1 MTRSDSLNDREFFDY
16 VCSRIRWAAGVSRRI
31 VGVATDCRA
40 GLTVPG
46 CGHAPVPGGN
56 LE

>member
-16 VCSRIRWAAGVSRRI
+16 VCSRIRWDGGANRRTAGI
-31 VGVATDCRA
+31 ATGSPA
-40 GLTVPG
+40 GLTAPG
-46 CGHAPVPGGN
+46 RGHAPVPGGN

>member
-16 VCSRIRWAAGVSRRI
+16 VCSGIRDLGALAREAVL
-31 VGVATDCRA
+31 V
-40 GLTVPG
+40 
-46 CGHAPVPGGN
+46 HGGN